1 MEVLIVKH
9 PVLATALLALGAAPA
24 FADNER
30 GLYLGAGVGQFNVEV
45 DDVSDAA
52 STVESFDSDDTVYK
66 VFAGWRFAPFIA
78 VELDY
83 IDLGAPEDRIQEI
96 NVEAEISGIA
106 PYLIGTLPL
115 GPIELFAKVGYYFY
129 DIELN
134 AENLGSLDDSNEDLV
149 YGAGLGLTL
158 FEHLHARIEYEIIDI
173 SEVDDANALWLSGA
187 WRF

>member
-1 MEVLIVKH
+1 VVIVKH
-9 PVLATALLALGAAPA
+9 LILAAALFAIGVTPA

-30 GLYLGAGVGQFNVEV
+30 GLYLGAGVGQFNIEV
-45 DDVSDAA
+45 DDVSDVA

-66 VFAGWRFAPFIA
+66 LLAGWRFAPFIA

-83 IDLGAPEDRIQEI
+83 IDLGAPEDEIQQVNVETEI
-96 NVEAEISGIA
+96 NGVA

-129 DIELN
+129 DIQIN
-134 AENLGSLDDSNEDLV
+134 AESLGTLDDSNEDLV
-149 YGAGLGLTL
+149 YGGGLGITL
-158 FEHLHARIEYEIIDI
+158 LEHLHVRLEYEIIDI
-173 SEVDDANALWLSGA
+173 SEVDDANALWVSGA